1 MDGESIFGAIIMVF
15 SNLICAGSFYGIGIW
30 AEKRKD
36 PMHFYSGTKVDPRTI
51 SDIPAYNRENA
62 AMWKQFS
69 VPFFL
74 AAACAVAGL
83 WEKQLSIL
91 GIILLVAGSTAGIG
105 WLLVRYNRILKKYQV
120 R

>member
-1 MDGESIFGAIIMVF
+1 MDSESIFGAIIMAL

-30 AEKRKD
+30 ASKRKE

-62 AMWKQFS
+62 TMWKQFS

-74 AAACAVAGL
+74 AAGCSVSGL
-83 WEKQLSIL
+83 WEKRLAIL

-105 WLLVRYNRILKKYQV
+105 WLLVRYNRILKKYQL

>member
-1 MDGESIFGAIIMVF
+1 MDGESIFGAIIMVL

-30 AEKRKD
+30 ASKRKE

-62 AMWKQFS
+62 AMWKLFS
-69 VPFFL
+69 IPFFL

-83 WEKQLSIL
+83 WEKRLAIL
-91 GIILLVAGSTAGIG
+91 GIIILVASSTAGIG
-105 WLLVRYNRILKKYQV
+105 WLLVRYNRILRKYQV

>member
-1 MDGESIFGAIIMVF
+1 MNGENIFGVIIMVL
-15 SNLICAGSFYGIGIW
+15 SNLICAGSFYGIGVW
-30 AEKRKD
+30 ASKRKA
-36 PMHFYSGTKVDPRTI
+36 PMHFYSGSKVDPRTI

-74 AAACAVAGL
+74 AAACSIAGL
-83 WEKQLSIL
+83 WEKRLGTI

-105 WLLVRYNRILKKYQV
+105 WLVIRYNRILKKYQV

>member
-1 MDGESIFGAIIMVF
+1 MDSASVFGTIIMVL
-15 SNLICAGSFYGIGIW
+15 SNLICAGSFYGIGLW
-30 AEKRKD
+30 AARRKD

-51 SDIPAYNRENA
+51 SDIFAYNRDNA
-62 AMWKQFS
+62 RMWKQFS

-74 AAACAVAGL
+74 AAACSVAGL
-83 WEKQLSIL
+83 WERRLAIL